1 LFIGLFRE
9 MGMVME
15 LKLVVV
21 GGKNAG
27 QKIPVAG
34 PKFFIGRSEECQLRP
49 NSDLVSRHHCA
60 ILLEEDFAAI
70 RDFGS
75 KNGTFVNDE
84 RVRGE
89 QELNSGDRLRVGPL
103 EFEVELT
110 EAAAAEEKERE
121 KEKPEKPE
129 PQEAPE
135 ETAPA
140 DATPADA
147 APADATPADATP
159 ADATPA
165 DGEVDISDWIVGE
178 DETTETRTMDGVPAS
193 TIVMNTDEL
202 NQDDESTKEEPKEEK
217 GKKKPTKDSS
227 QSGAFQR
234 PKAKDSQSAAED
246 TLRQFFHRK

>member
-1 LFIGLFRE
+1 
-9 MGMVME
+9 ME

-129 PQEAPE
+129 KPEPQEAHE

-140 DATPADA
+140 DAA
-147 APADATPADATP
+147 
-159 ADATPA
+159 PA

-202 NQDDESTKEEPKEEK
+202 NPDDESSKEESKEEK

>member
-1 LFIGLFRE
+1 
-9 MGMVME
+9 ME
-15 LKLVVV
+15 LRLVVV

-27 QKIPVAG
+27 RKISVAG

-75 KNGTFVNDE
+75 KNGTFVNGE

-103 EFEVELT
+103 EFDVELT
-110 EAAAAEEKERE
+110 EAAAAEEAVEEKERE

-129 PQEAPE
+129 PQEAHE
-135 ETAPA
+135 ETAPADAAPA

-147 APADATPADATP
+147 TPADATPADATP

-178 DETTETRTMDGVPAS
+178 DATTETRTMDGVPAS
-193 TIVMNTDEL
+193 TIIMNTDEL
-202 NQDDESTKEEPKEEK
+202 NQDNESLEEEPKEEK
-217 GKKKPTKDSS
+217 GKKKPTKDSGK
-227 QSGAFQR
+227 SGAFRR